1 MSNTAHTDA
10 ALSDFVART
19 ATEYNI
25 PGVSVGIWADG
36 REIFAAHG
44 VTSIENPLPV
54 TENTLFCLGSIAKTF
69 TSTTVMH
76 LVAQGKIDLDAPVR
90 RYVPELV
97 LADARAAATMTV
109 KNLLNHTS
117 GLGVRLVVETGD
129 GDDALAGFVAR
140 MPELEQIAPVGERA
154 SYSQAAYN
162 LLGRVVEKVTGLT
175 FEEAV
180 RTLALEPA
188 GLRQTF
194 YSLDHVISRRF
205 AVGHNPGEQEGEL
218 VVARQWKDTRGNN
231 PGGDIAST
239 ATDLLRWGRMHLR
252 NGRNDDG
259 VQALPAKELELM
271 KQQTVELVGSS
282 LGDGFGLCW
291 FLRDIPAT
299 DDGGPVRTVAHGG
312 STNGQFADLLLVPE
326 RNFAIAV
333 MSNGPDSIACDQAII
348 RWALEHY
355 LGVIDRDPEPLPY
368 DAESDQQYVGH
379 YEVDVMDLDITVG
392 ESGLLLK
399 VTLKPE
405 IRAASEK
412 EIPADYP
419 AFEFG
424 LLPGEGENY
433 IITSGAFVG
442 QRGFFSR
449 AESGAI
455 KGVDLAGRIFTR
467 IAD

>member
-1 MSNTAHTDA
+1 MSDNNSSDA
-10 ALSDFVART
+10 ALREFVART
-19 ATEYNI
+19 AAEYNI

-54 TENTLFCLGSIAKTF
+54 TRDTLFCLGSIAKTF
-69 TSTTVMH
+69 TATTVMC
-76 LVAQGKIDLDAPVR
+76 LVEQGRIELDAPVR

-97 LADARAAATMTV
+97 LADERAAAEMTV
-109 KNLLNHTS
+109 LNLLNHTS

-129 GDDALAGFVAR
+129 GDDALAGFVAH
-140 MPELEQIAPVGERA
+140 MSELEQIAPVGERA
-154 SYSQAAYN
+154 SYSQAGYN

-180 RTLALEPA
+180 RTLVLEPA

-194 YSLDHVISRRF
+194 YSLDHIITRRF
-205 AVGHNPGEQEGEL
+205 AVGHNPGENDGEL

-239 ATDLLRWGRMHLR
+239 AAEQLRWARTHLR
-252 NGRNDDG
+252 DGRNDDG
-259 VQALPAKELELM
+259 VQALPAEQLELM
-271 KQQTVELVGSS
+271 RRQTVELVGSS
-282 LGDGFGLCW
+282 LGDALGICW
-291 FLRDIPAT
+291 FLRDIPGP
-299 DDGGPVRTVAHGG
+299 DGSAIRTVGHGG

-326 RNFAIAV
+326 RDFAISV
-333 MSNGPDSIACDQAII
+333 MSNGPDSIACDRAII

-355 LGVIDRDPEPLPY
+355 LGVLDRDPEPLPH
-368 DAESDQQYVGH
+368 DPAAAQQYVGH
-379 YEVDVMDLDITVG
+379 YEVDVMTLDIR
-392 ESGLLLK
+392 EQDAGLLLQ

-405 IRAASEK
+405 IREASDK
-412 EIPADYP
+412 ELPADYP
-419 AFEFG
+419 PFEFG

-433 IITSGAFVG
+433 IITSGAFAG

-449 AESGAI
+449 DESGAI
-455 KGVDLAGRIFTR
+455 HGVDLAGRIFTR
-467 IAD
+467 ISD